1 MQSIP
6 EYQELLKSN
15 PNLAQM
21 MKDPNYLRSI
31 FSPENIRLMRQLE
44 GFGIHPTSTG
54 LGGMGNMSSNPF
66 SRTEQLSSEQ
76 IRQRYS
82 TQIAQIEEMG
92 FVVDD
97 NVLQTLH
104 RFHGN
109 VDATID
115 FLINYDCLFSI
126 FSLLNRKW
134 IVYQSF

>member
-1 MQSIP
+1 
-6 EYQELLKSN
+6 
-15 PNLAQM
+15 
-21 MKDPNYLRSI
+21 
-31 FSPENIRLMRQLE
+31 MRQLE
-44 GFGIHPTSTG
+44 GCGIHPTSTG
-54 LGGMGNMSSNPF
+54 LGGMGNMSSTPF

>member
-1 MQSIP
+1 
-6 EYQELLKSN
+6 
-15 PNLAQM
+15 M
-21 MKDPNYLRSI
+21 MSDPNYLRTV
-31 FSPENIRLMRQLE
+31 FSPENLRLMRQLQ
-44 GFGIHPTSTG
+44 GFGINPTSSG
-54 LGGMGNMSSNPF
+54 LGSMGSMGGNSF
-66 SRTEQLSSEQ
+66 LRTEQLTSEQ

-82 TQIAQIEEMG
+82 TQVAQIEEMG

-134 IVYQSF
+134 IVYQFF